1 MDKVE
6 NQVIL
11 IRQQSLVETVA
22 ENTQSYII

>member
-6 NQVIL
+6 NQVTL